1 MPKRGELSERE
12 LKFVLEYLEDQNAT
26 RAYEAAGYPSKSYS
40 SSAVT
45 AHKLLKKANIQDA
58 IRRERDRQ
66 LKRLHITKGRV
77 LKELSKIAFAN
88 VEEVIKWDNSGVH
101 YSSSEEL
108 PKEVTAAVAEVTET
122 VTNNGHT
129 LKFKMHD
136 KAKAL
141 VALLEKFDIA
151 DDENKTLYLYDDPS
165 DPPA

>member
-1 MPKRGELSERE
+1 
-12 LKFVLEYLEDQNAT
+12 
-26 RAYEAAGYPSKSYS
+26 
-40 SSAVT
+40 
-45 AHKLLKKANIQDA
+45 
-58 IRRERDRQ
+58 
-66 LKRLHITKGRV
+66 V